1 VTFVSSAGAPGTA
14 LEIPKLEVGD
24 MSTPDPRSIPNR
36 PGGDVPDQ
44 DALAVDALPDETR
57 MRGDSSETE
66 LNQTTRGGPEPDTS
80 DDEADEG
87 P

>member
-1 VTFVSSAGAPGTA
+1 
-14 LEIPKLEVGD
+14 
-24 MSTPDPRSIPNR
+24 MSTPDPRSTPNQ

-57 MRGDSSETE
+57 MHADSAETE
-66 LNQTTRGGPEPDTS
+66 LNQTTRGGPEPDAS
-80 DDEADEG
+80 DDQAEKR